1 MKNDEKFKRKK
12 NDNEKKMK
20 EKKKDRKKYRKKNGE
35 KKEKKR
41 EKKEKKT
48 LENLKGILFP
58 GNLEVCALL
67 HARMDQ
73 AAEKKY
79 LCGWLELVEKFMKL
93 KPRSVA
99 NKERIMIVWCGYTA
113 LDLFEKKK
121 KTTCRLYLLNY
132 TKDSIEMLST
142 SAKEQVRVCPSSQ
155 GQGEQMACSWK
166 TSRYGAVT
174 LGGARF
180 SGASKCKSK
189 LARKKKK
196 ETVTTLKVK
205 TMSILWCSDDDSDW
219 TDEE

>member
-1 MKNDEKFKRKK
+1 MG
-12 NDNEKKMK
+12 KM
-20 EKKKDRKKYRKKNGE
+20 EKKKDRKNIGKKRRKKE

-41 EKKEKKT
+41 KKT

-121 KTTCRLYLLNY
+121 K
-132 TKDSIEMLST
+132 
-142 SAKEQVRVCPSSQ
+142 QHV
-155 GQGEQMACSWK
+155 
-166 TSRYGAVT
+166 
-174 LGGARF
+174 
-180 SGASKCKSK
+180 
-189 LARKKKK
+189 
-196 ETVTTLKVK
+196 
-205 TMSILWCSDDDSDW
+205 DW
-219 TDEE
+219 IC